1 MKNVIVFALGQA
13 RYAVELRW
21 VREVFTLGPVTPVA
35 HAPIAVAGV
44 VNYRGAI
51 VPILDLGVLFA
62 EPGAGSAR
70 AAAHGGEGAILVEVE
85 DLRAAL
91 RVTSVVE
98 VATLRASEDQGDG
111 AALVD
116 SSGRPVPL
124 VDPPALLAR
133 AQAAAQGGAAADPA
147 RAGRAGLHARE

>member
-1 MKNVIVFALGQA
+1 MKNVIVFALGQT

-35 HAPIAVAGV
+35 HAPDAVAGV

-51 VPILDLGVLFA
+51 VPILDLDVLL
-62 EPGAGSAR
+62 GR
-70 AAAHGGEGAILVEVE
+70 AAAQHSPVRSGEGAILIEVE
-85 DLRAAL
+85 EVRAAL

-98 VATLRASEDQGDG
+98 VSSLRPEAGGEV
-111 AALVD
+111 LLD

-124 VDPPALLAR
+124 VEPPALVAR
-133 AQAAAQGGAAADPA
+133 ARSLAESAAHAADATPA
-147 RAGRAGLHARE
+147 GGRGA

>member
-13 RYAVELRW
+13 RYAIELRW

-35 HAPIAVAGV
+35 GAPPSVAGV

-51 VPILDLGVLFA
+51 MPILDLSFLL
-62 EPGAGSAR
+62 EGASGGGRGAS
-70 AAAHGGEGAILVEVE
+70 AHGGEGAILVEVE
-85 DLRAAL
+85 DVRAAL

-98 VATLRASEDQGDG
+98 VSTLRPHRRTSS

-116 SSGRPVPL
+116 STGRAVPL
-124 VDPPALLAR
+124 VDPPAILAR
-133 AQAAAQGGAAADPA
+133 AQETARAAAGDGPGRVGDPTRGGAA
-147 RAGRAGLHARE
+147 R